1 MTNIPW
7 IEKYRPQTV
16 DELLGS
22 DSLRELIRG
31 FIRKRD
37 IPHLLFSGPPST
49 GKTTTA
55 LILGRA
61 FYGDSLAGNFLEL
74 NASDE
79 RGIDTIREKVK
90 EFAKT
95 IPNNDVG
102 FKIVFLDEADALTTD
117 AQQALRRMMEVY
129 SQHTRFILSCN
140 YINRIIPPIQSR
152 VAIIKFSPIP
162 TDQIHR
168 LVDKIV
174 EREQIDIDDRAK
186 EELIEIARDDLRKI
200 ITILQSA
207 HYASNGRK
215 IDTKTIE
222 SISGKVST
230 DRAKEIITL
239 IIQGKRDEARDRTI
253 SMLDEGN
260 DPEEIIQAILR
271 AIDSSN
277 LPSLDESRKIEM
289 IRKISEYHYRITQG
303 ANPYI
308 QLIAMIIDIGS

>member
-22 DSLRELIRG
+22 ESLKDLVRG
-31 FIRKRD
+31 FIRRRD
-37 IPHLLFSGPPST
+37 IPHLLFAGPPST

-61 FYGDSLAGNFLEL
+61 FYRDNLAGNFLEL

-90 EFAKT
+90 EFART

-129 SQHTRFILSCN
+129 SKHTRFILSCN

-162 TDQIHR
+162 TDQIR
-168 LVDKIV
+168 QLLDKIID
-174 EREQIDIDDRAK
+174 REQINIDDSAK

-207 HYASNGRK
+207 HYASNGKR

-222 SISGKVST
+222 AISGKVST
-230 DRAKEIITL
+230 DRAREIINL
-239 IIQGKRDEARDRTI
+239 VLQGKRGEARDKLI
-253 SMLDEGN
+253 SLLDEGN
-260 DPEEIIQAILR
+260 DPEEIIQGILR
-271 AIDSSN
+271 VIDN
-277 LPSLDESRKIEM
+277 PSISLSEERRAEM
-289 IRKISEYHYRITQG
+289 VRKISEYHYRIAQG
-303 ANPYI
+303 SNPYI
-308 QLIAMIIDIGS
+308 QLIAMIIEMSS